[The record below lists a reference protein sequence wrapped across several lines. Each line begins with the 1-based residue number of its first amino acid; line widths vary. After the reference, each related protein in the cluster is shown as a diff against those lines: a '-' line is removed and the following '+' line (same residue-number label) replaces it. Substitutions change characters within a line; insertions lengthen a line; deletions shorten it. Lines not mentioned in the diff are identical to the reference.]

1 MLTHN
6 CTSVLSTDCYVAVTG
21 LPNPQPDHAVI
32 MCKFAQEC
40 MNAMVELFP
49 GLVDALGA
57 DTATLRMV
65 RDSAEPCIF
74 GNGPWTSNRLFV
86 FYSGSACILDLSRAV
101 SCVVIEAVFSCLVTP

>member
-65 RDSAEPCIF
+65 RDSAEHVSLEMDPRYLTVCLSSKAGRVAF
-74 GNGPWTSNRLFV
+74 RTCHGRRL
-86 FYSGSACILDLSRAV
+86 AW
-101 SCVVIEAVFSCLVTP
+101 